1 MIGRRELETQ
11 TDHLSPVKNE
21 KKNFCQKQ
29 KKIVIVFDAFVIRYF
44 FLFQMKLRFKICLS
58 SYTGMVSNS
67 FLWHSSSTLLYG

>member
-29 KKIVIVFDAFVIRYF
+29 TKIVIVFDAFVIRYFF

-67 FLWHSSSTLLYG
+67 FL

>member
-21 KKNFCQKQ
+21 KKKFLSKAK

-58 SYTGMVSNS
+58 SYTGMASYS
-67 FLWHSSSTLLYG
+67 FL

>member
-21 KKNFCQKQ
+21 KKKFCQKQ

-44 FLFQMKLRFKICLS
+44 FFI
-58 SYTGMVSNS
+58 SNETA
-67 FLWHSSSTLLYG
+67 F

>member
-21 KKNFCQKQ
+21 KKKFCQKQ
-29 KKIVIVFDAFVIRYF
+29 TKIVIVFDAFVIRYFF

-67 FLWHSSSTLLYG
+67 FL